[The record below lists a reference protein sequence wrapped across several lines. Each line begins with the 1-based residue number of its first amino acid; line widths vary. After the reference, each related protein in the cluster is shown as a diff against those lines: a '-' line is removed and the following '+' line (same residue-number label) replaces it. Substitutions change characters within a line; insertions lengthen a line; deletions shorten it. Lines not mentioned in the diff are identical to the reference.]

1 MIVSWNH
8 PDNNN
13 KMDTDFEQVENHERA
28 QIEEPLETED
38 AFNQV
43 AAEVNSVQ
51 HSF

>member
-13 KMDTDFEQVENHERA
+13 KMDTDLEQVENRERA

-43 AAEVNSVQ
+43 AVEVNSAQ